1 MVARRGATTAMAGSG
16 DGNKYRF
23 PPIPC
28 LLFPQTP
35 SYCRHI
41 VQILR
46 ILCKIIIILLY
57 VAVTSTYSEH
67 WTNGDNMEL
76 HLI

>member
-1 MVARRGATTAMAGSG
+1 MPFSPNSTPT
-16 DGNKYRF
+16 F
-23 PPIPC
+23 PPI
-28 LLFPQTP
+28 
-35 SYCRHI
+35 YCRHI

-46 ILCKIIIILLY
+46 ILCRKIIILLC

-67 WTNGDNMEL
+67 WTNGDNMEQ